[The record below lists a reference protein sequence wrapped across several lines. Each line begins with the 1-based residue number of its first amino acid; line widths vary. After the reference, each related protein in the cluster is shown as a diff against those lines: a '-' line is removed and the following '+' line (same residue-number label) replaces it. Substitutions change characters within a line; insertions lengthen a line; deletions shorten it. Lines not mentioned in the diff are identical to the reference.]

1 MLASDLSGNLK
12 SLKTSFDFFKLKCNK
27 LEKEMKEKQ
36 GEIRYMKGYEK
47 EKSGDMGFK
56 MHVIIFII
64 YLEKTIN
71 LKKFR

>member
-1 MLASDLSGNLK
+1 
-12 SLKTSFDFFKLKCNK
+12 
-27 LEKEMKEKQ
+27 MKEKQ

-56 MHVIIFII
+56 MHVIIFFI